1 MDDLG
6 IDQSHVL
13 QISPAVNLGKKELE
27 KKKEVKKVVPLF
39 LAVSRFDRLT
49 GCRFEIIAW
58 NE

>member
-49 GCRFEIIAW
+49 GCRFEIIA
-58 NE
+58 